1 MKSRLIFVVD
11 DDRLIQNLL
20 EYTICSK
27 EGVEVNVFKSSEDC
41 LQNLEKK
48 PDVIILDHHFISDD
62 KPVMTGLEAL
72 VEIRK
77 REKSVPVIILSGQNN
92 ETLIEEYYKKG
103 ATSYISKKG
112 YFINNLLETCDR
124 VL

>member
-1 MKSRLIFVVD
+1 MD
-11 DDRLIQNLL
+11 DDRLMQNLL
-20 EYTICSK
+20 EYTISSK
-27 EGVEVNVFKSSEDC
+27 EGFEVNVFKNSEDC
-41 LQNLEKK
+41 LRNLEKK

-92 ETLIEEYYKKG
+92 ETIIEEYYNKG

-112 YFINNLLETCDR
+112 YFITSLLETCDQ

>member
-11 DDRLIQNLL
+11 DDRLMQNLL

-27 EGVEVNVFKSSEDC
+27 EGFEVNVFKNSEDC

-48 PDVIILDHHFISDD
+48 PDVIILDHHFIADD

-77 REKSVPVIILSGQNN
+77 REKSLPVIILSGQNN
-92 ETLIEEYYKKG
+92 DTLIEEYYSKG

-112 YFINNLLETCDR
+112 YFITNLLETCDQ